1 MVNNKKTK
9 KTLDTQDS
17 ARNSKKIKNWLLIAL
32 VITFLGFVASVV
44 FPRYFAP
51 ISDNNN
57 SNQENESPNI
67 NITDEE
73 PEPPAQKFYS
83 KLDGT
88 ETSQSKVNA
97 RPLAVVIE
105 NHPEARP
112 QVGFSEASHVW
123 EYIAEGGIT
132 RFLAVYGPN
141 LPKKVGPIRSART
154 FSVSWAAGYHSL
166 FVHAG
171 GSQGG
176 LGLIPTLKS
185 LVDLPH
191 TSGYFY
197 REPSPGVAI
206 EHTLFSDGES
216 LINFAKAKGAS
227 LTGSFRSPLLKE
239 SASKAEDRPETHT
252 LTINFSTPSYLV
264 KWTYNKAKNLYER
277 ELAGSK
283 HIDRLTKKQL
293 TAQNIVILTVN
304 RSFVSNTNGGKGEW
318 FMTTEGRG
326 VARVYSEGKLITG
339 TWNKASK
346 DSMLIL
352 RDSRGTEIPL
362 LPGQTWFEV
371 IPSGI
376 PVSYTGN

>member
-1 MVNNKKTK
+1 MTNNKNYNPENKTPNLQK
-9 KTLDTQDS
+9 KST
-17 ARNSKKIKNWLLIAL
+17 KNILFFIIILVFFGLIASI
-32 VITFLGFVASVV
+32 VI
-44 FPRYFAP
+44 PRYFEP
-51 ISDNNN
+51 IAEPAKTN
-57 SNQENESPNI
+57 SNDQSSNI
-67 NITDEE
+67 GIVDNKPKPVKE
-73 PEPPAQKFYS
+73 KFFS

-88 ETSQSKVNA
+88 ETSESRVNA
-97 RPLAVVIE
+97 RPLAVVVE

-112 QVGFSEASHVW
+112 QVGLNEASHVW

-132 RFLAVYGPN
+132 RFLAVYSPR

-176 LGLIPTLKS
+176 LGLIPTLKN

-197 REPSPGVAI
+197 REPAPGVAT

-227 LTGSFRSPLLKE
+227 LKGDFKSPLFVKTPV
-239 SASKAEDRPETHT
+239 KTEDRPSTNS

-264 KWTYNKAKNLYER
+264 KWTYNPTKNLYER
-277 ELAGSK
+277 ELAQAK

-293 TAQNIVILTVN
+293 TTQNVVILTVN
-304 RSFVSNTNGGKGEW
+304 RSFNSNTNGGKGEW
-318 FMTTEGRG
+318 FMTTEGEG
-326 VARVYSEGKLITG
+326 TAKIYSEGKLTTG
-339 TWNKASK
+339 KWVKASK
-346 DSMLIL
+346 ESMLIL
-352 RDSRGTEIPL
+352 RDSSGKEIPL